1 MSPRRRPHD
10 ADRRTLPLRRRV
22 SAAAIRVPVH
32 ATVTTTTV
40 PADLPLDVATMSGE
54 EMLPWLREIEGF
66 HGLVMLTN
74 ETDKST
80 LVVTFWESREI
91 AERHRAARERFRK
104 RITETVEV
112 RVEAATDYAVTFAE
126 LDPFRVPP
134 TS

>member
-1 MSPRRRPHD
+1 MTPTG
-10 ADRRTLPLRRRV
+10 TLPLRRCGRGG
-22 SAAAIRVPVH
+22 AIRGRVH
-32 ATVTTTTV
+32 ATVTTATV
-40 PADLPLDVATMSGE
+40 PPDLPLDVATMSGE

-74 ETDKST
+74 ETDKTT
-80 LVVTFWESREI
+80 LVVTFWESREV
-91 AERHRAARERFRK
+91 AERHSAARARFRK
-104 RITETVEV
+104 RITETVDA